1 VSSARFSTIDEAQAH
16 QRMLGSAALG
26 AGVRRRLG
34 PVRTWALIC
43 LTLDAAMIA
52 LASAAAA
59 IGARAAG
66 TPSLTVAGDAL
77 FGATAIAVLASRGLY
92 RLGLW
97 TKPLDD
103 LGRVVAAM
111 GLAAMTVIT
120 LRVVLGSDVAAAD
133 AAIREAAFAVV
144 YVGAGRIALYWSVAN
159 AYARGDLVRPTLIVG
174 TGRVARV
181 VAHRLLVRP
190 QLGLKPVAFL
200 DDEPLVDDLE
210 LPVGGALR
218 EIERVVEETRAKHV
232 VVTFSNASD
241 EELLDVVN
249 RCERLGVAVSVVP
262 RLFEKV
268 PERIDVEHL
277 GGLPLVSARPTS
289 PRGWQF
295 VVKYAVDRVVAALL
309 LLVLFPVLLAAAAA
323 VRLSMGRP
331 IFFRQLRIGRDGR
344 PFEIL
349 KFRSMRT
356 APLEEIA
363 TAAAAAVRVGAAPG
377 GVEGH
382 DRRTRVGAFL
392 RSSSLDELPQL
403 LNVLK
408 GEMSLVGPRPERP
421 EFVEKFEHEVY
432 RYGDRHRCKAG
443 ITGWAQVHGL
453 RGKTSIADRA
463 EWDNFYIENFSLML
477 DVKILLMTVAAVI
490 GSFKQVE

>member
-1 VSSARFSTIDEAQAH
+1 
-16 QRMLGSAALG
+16 
-26 AGVRRRLG
+26 
-34 PVRTWALIC
+34 
-43 LTLDAAMIA
+43 
-52 LASAAAA
+52 
-59 IGARAAG
+59 
-66 TPSLTVAGDAL
+66 
-77 FGATAIAVLASRGLY
+77 
-92 RLGLW
+92 
-97 TKPLDD
+97 
-103 LGRVVAAM
+103 
-111 GLAAMTVIT
+111 
-120 LRVVLGSDVAAAD
+120 
-133 AAIREAAFAVV
+133 
-144 YVGAGRIALYWSVAN
+144 
-159 AYARGDLVRPTLIVG
+159 
-174 TGRVARV
+174 
-181 VAHRLLVRP
+181 
-190 QLGLKPVAFL
+190 
-200 DDEPLVDDLE
+200 
-210 LPVGGALR
+210 
-218 EIERVVEETRAKHV
+218 
-232 VVTFSNASD
+232 
-241 EELLDVVN
+241 
-249 RCERLGVAVSVVP
+249 
-262 RLFEKV
+262 
-268 PERIDVEHL
+268 
-277 GGLPLVSARPTS
+277 
-289 PRGWQF
+289 
-295 VVKYAVDRVVAALL
+295 
-309 LLVLFPVLLAAAAA
+309 
-323 VRLSMGRP
+323 MGRP